1 MDSNKFVE
9 NSELYERKNFK
20 AYMDNLNKNYENQ
33 NNQNI
38 MVETTLPVIR
48 SSVIETTLPV
58 IRSSVQ
64 NDSFTSVKEDN

>member
-1 MDSNKFVE
+1 MDSNKLVD
-9 NSELYERKNFK
+9 NSKIYERKNFK

-33 NNQNI
+33 NNQNNQNM
-38 MVETTLPVIR
+38 MV
-48 SSVIETTLPV
+48 ETTLPV